1 MKGIWIWKGG
11 IKLSMFADHVIIYV
25 ENPKQKKN
33 PPGTNKQ

>member
-1 MKGIWIWKGG
+1 
-11 IKLSMFADHVIIYV
+11 MFADHVIIYV